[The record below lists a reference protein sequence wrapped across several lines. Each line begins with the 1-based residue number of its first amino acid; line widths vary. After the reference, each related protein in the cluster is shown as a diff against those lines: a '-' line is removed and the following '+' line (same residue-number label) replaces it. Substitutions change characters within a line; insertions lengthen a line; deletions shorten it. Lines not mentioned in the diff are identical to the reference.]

1 MKKKYELVVKGINN
15 YPDKIT
21 VTVALEIGGYP
32 SLLLPY
38 VAISLDRTEGATLE
52 FYEAEAK
59 KQAKQFFMDVAAGL
73 CEGNEPLQEKRPI
86 ILEAQ
91 DVLITYRGKLPG
103 IITCSLKMPPSTLR
117 SEKEASCLQS
127 EYSITVKSAG
137 EEGNKRYF
145 IASAPDKDQEWEC
158 NRPSFV
164 VYGDGG
170 K

>member
-32 SLLLPY
+32 SLLLPD

-73 CEGNEPLQEKRPI
+73 CEGDGPLPENRPV

-91 DVLITYRGKLPG
+91 DVLITYKGKLPG
-103 IITCSLKMPPSTLR
+103 RITCSLKMPPSTLR
-117 SEKEASCLQS
+117 SE
-127 EYSITVKSAG
+127 
-137 EEGNKRYF
+137 
-145 IASAPDKDQEWEC
+145 
-158 NRPSFV
+158 
-164 VYGDGG
+164 
-170 K
+170 